1 MEEVALKTVIF
12 DMDGLMID
20 SERISYRILKQKVEI
35 MGFSCDLEFY
45 KQLLGVN
52 EQRGIFLL
60 KQYYGPN
67 FAAKAVLDQVHNEL
81 DKILLDE
88 GVPLKTGLLS
98 LLAQLKTQGILCAV
112 ATSSSQKRVRA
123 ILSKANII
131 DCFTAI
137 VCGDEIVHSKPAPD
151 IFLKVLEKTE
161 TLPQEA
167 LILEDSEAGIQA
179 AFSAGIPV
187 ICVPDMKEPAPEFA
201 EKTLAVVSSLS
212 DVSAWIKK

>member
-1 MEEVALKTVIF
+1 MKTVIF

-20 SERISYRILKQKVEI
+20 SERISYKLLKQKVES

-60 KQYYGPN
+60 KEYYGQN
-67 FAAKAVLDQVHNEL
+67 FAARAVLDQVHKEL
-81 DKILLDE
+81 DEVLLYD
-88 GVPLKTGLLS
+88 GVPLKEGLLP
-98 LLAQLKTQGILCAV
+98 LLAQLKEQGILCAV

-131 DCFTAI
+131 DFFTAV
-137 VCGDEIVHSKPAPD
+137 VCGDEVMHSKPAPD

-161 TLPQEA
+161 SLPQEA
-167 LILEDSEAGIQA
+167 LVLEDSEAGIQA

-187 ICVPDMKEPAPEFA
+187 ICVPDMKVPAPEFA

-212 DVSAWIKK
+212 EVSAWLKK